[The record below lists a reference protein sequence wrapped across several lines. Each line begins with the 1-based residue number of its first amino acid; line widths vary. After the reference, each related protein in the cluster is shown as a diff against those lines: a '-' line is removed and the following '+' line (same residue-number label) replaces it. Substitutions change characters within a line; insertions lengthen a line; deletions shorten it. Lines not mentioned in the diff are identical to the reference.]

1 MVTHLKRIS
10 SILLIII
17 VISTCV
23 SSIFAILNDD
33 TSDHNQEQ
41 SFYSFED
48 DPEWVTDISR
58 HKRSIPSVDS
68 NINANIGDSGAKF
81 RIDPPQHGDV
91 RCKCVCPSPQ
101 VVANDS
107 SPTQRRLY
115 VGNTTPDQCDCYKV
129 VQPHLKHNV
138 ALKEFCARCECKYQS
153 RNTKTIR
160 WFVVFTIIVVASLSM
175 YMVVTT
181 GTRLGIAYE
190 SWSSENNNSNNNQG
204 PNWQSTQMALNRR
217 KFGGASAWLCLMLV
231 GIVAGAVASVVD
243 IATSW
248 MKDLREGICQGA
260 FYLNREQCCWSS
272 NDTIFEGAH
281 CSKWT
286 TWPQLLGITAD
297 HSFADYIMSF
307 LTYIISSLLF
317 ASLAALLVKRFAPYA
332 RGSGI
337 PEIKTIL
344 SGFVIKGYLGKWTF
358 TVKSICMVLVVAA
371 GLSLG
376 KEGPFVHIAC
386 CIGNIISHF
395 FPKYARNDAK
405 KREILS
411 ASSAAGVSV
420 AFGAP
425 IGGVL
430 FSLEEVSYYFP
441 LKTLWRSFFCA
452 LVAAFVLRSI
462 NPFSNEHMVMFYVD
476 YTRPWIL
483 FELLPFALLGAFGG
497 IIGSMFIKFNVR
509 WCYTRKSSILAQYPV
524 TEVLAIAFIT
534 SFIGYPNEF
543 TRMNSSEL
551 IKLLFS
557 PCGIADVSMLCDYQR
572 NYTDKIE
579 STNRI
584 YIAEAGPGVY
594 KSLFFLTLALI
605 FKFAIT
611 IFTFG
616 MSVPTGLFIPS
627 MAMGAITGR
636 IIGVLME
643 QIAFNYP
650 DLWIFQNACSTGE
663 NCMTPGLYAMVGAA
677 AVLAGV
683 TRMTVSLVV
692 IMFELTSKSIF
703 NPQNNC
709 TNL

>member
-1 MVTHLKRIS
+1 
-10 SILLIII
+10 
-17 VISTCV
+17 V